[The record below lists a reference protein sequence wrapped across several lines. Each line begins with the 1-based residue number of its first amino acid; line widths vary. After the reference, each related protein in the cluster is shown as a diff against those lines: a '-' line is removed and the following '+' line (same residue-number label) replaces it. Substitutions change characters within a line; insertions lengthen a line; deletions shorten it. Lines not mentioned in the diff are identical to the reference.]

1 MFEIV
6 IASCEVPCAA
16 IVAGVKVLAIVT
28 FGRFTTVR
36 VAVAGPGLVEP
47 CVVESAPAGIVFTYA
62 PAASLVT
69 LTVTV
74 HVAPAPRLA
83 AESVT
88 FVSPAFALTVPVPQV
103 VDAFGVGAT
112 LSALALSI
120 KRRLDTGPSGE
131 RSGFTARPL
140 FEGRLQQS
148 AELVAA
154 LATLAPAARPLP
166 SEGAAPGGDFKPGS
180 GSFGGGGAS
189 DSF

>member
-1 MFEIV
+1 M
-6 IASCEVPCAA
+6 PCAA

-112 LSALALSI
+112 LTPVGSASVNCM
-120 KRRLDTGPSGE
+120 PE
-131 RSGFTARPL
+131 
-140 FEGRLQQS
+140 S
-148 AELVAA
+148 AMD
-154 LATLAPAARPLP
+154 PAEVFAIVIVSADVPC
-166 SEGAAPGGDFKPGS
+166 G
-180 GSFGGGGAS
+180 
-189 DSF
+189 